1 MRKNETTSKPATTLS
16 MIFSLIAV
24 ITVVLGIFSFG
35 TITGAIWFFTAAGA
49 FVTARLTNIRYHR

>member
-1 MRKNETTSKPATTLS
+1 

-24 ITVVLGIFSFG
+24 VLRIFSFG

-49 FVTARLTNIRYHR
+49 FVTARFTNIRYSR